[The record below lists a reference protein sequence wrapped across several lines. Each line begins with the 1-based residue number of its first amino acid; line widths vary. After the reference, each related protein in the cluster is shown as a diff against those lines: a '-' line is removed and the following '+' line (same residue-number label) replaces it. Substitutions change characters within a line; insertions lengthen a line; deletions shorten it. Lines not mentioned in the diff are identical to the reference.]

1 MYASQN
7 LSNSAIRY
15 LSEVVEKKPH
25 HYKAIF
31 VKAKEHVKLG
41 EKEIACQL
49 IEKGLT
55 ICNELG
61 NQEYQYRF
69 AILREL
75 NKKLL
80 LTN

>member
-7 LSNSAIRY
+7 LSSSAIRY

-41 EKEIACQL
+41 EKKL
-49 IEKGLT
+49 HVNSL
-55 ICNELG
+55 
-61 NQEYQYRF
+61 
-69 AILREL
+69 
-75 NKKLL
+75 KKV
-80 LTN
+80 